1 MAIPAFNFFCYPS
14 RGMNGAANVG
24 ENRPFL
30 IRRRTAAGLDQ
41 KRLAQ
46 LAGIRAATISRIESR
61 RPCVLCAPCG

>member
-1 MAIPAFNFFCYPS
+1 
-14 RGMNGAANVG
+14 MNGAANVG